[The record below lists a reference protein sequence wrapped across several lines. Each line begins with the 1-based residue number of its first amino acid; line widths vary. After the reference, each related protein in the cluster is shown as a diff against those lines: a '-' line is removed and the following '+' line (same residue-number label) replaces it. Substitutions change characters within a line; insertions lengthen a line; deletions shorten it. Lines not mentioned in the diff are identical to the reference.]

1 MIYGYMVKKNKSDI
15 SLWWTLAI
23 IPLVLLGIWIYT
35 TTIQLKGNPMTVK
48 SDTQAVLVYYA
59 ISTET
64 DFDFVAVERMVP
76 KTDSIDTLA
85 LETLSEWVK
94 GPTEGQKSQGM
105 DSVLN
110 DGVVVNSVKIEDNQ
124 ATIDFNDKFDTPM
137 GGSARVM
144 VISQSIQ
151 KIMKQFGVEG
161 MSNIKLT
168 INNGER
174 VAVLEP

>member
-1 MIYGYMVKKNKSDI
+1 MAKKNKANI
-15 SLWWTLAI
+15 SWWFLLAV

-35 TTIQLKGNPMTVK
+35 TTMQLTSKPTA
-48 SDTQAVLVYYA
+48 TQSVLVYYA
-59 ISTET
+59 VPTAT
-64 DFDFVAVERMVP
+64 DFDFVAVERIVP
-76 KTDSIDTLA
+76 KTDDANELA
-85 LETLSEWVK
+85 LAALREWAK
-94 GPTEGQKSQGM
+94 GPTVGQRSQGM
-105 DSVLN
+105 SSALN
-110 DGVVVNSVKIEDNQ
+110 DGVVVNSVKIEDGQ

-144 VISQSIQ
+144 VISQSVQ

-161 MSNIKLT
+161 MPNIRLT

>member
-1 MIYGYMVKKNKSDI
+1 MAKKPENNI

-35 TTIQLKGNPMTVK
+35 TTMRLKDKPAIVQT
-48 SDTQAVLVYYA
+48 DTQAVLVYYA
-59 ISTET
+59 VSTET
-64 DFDFVAVERMVP
+64 DFDFVAVERNVP
-76 KTDSIDTLA
+76 KAESLDQLA
-85 LETLSEWVK
+85 LETLREWIS
-94 GPTEGQKSQGM
+94 GPTEGQRSQGM
-105 DSVLN
+105 ASVLN
-110 DGVVVNSVKIEDNQ
+110 DGTVVNSVKIEGGQ

-151 KIMKQFGVEG
+151 KIMKQFGVDG

-174 VAVLEP
+174 TAVLEP